1 MMQEQKQSQYYVNID
16 DTGNI
21 AGFYV
26 DEIHGDAIPKT
37 AIPITEEEWQTY
49 SAAPHRYKLDGDT
62 IREKTADELA
72 AELAAAREALGYREL
87 RRATYPPI
95 GDQLD
100 AIWKWL
106 EPPEGTEAAE
116 MRALWLAVK
125 AKYPKPEGDDQ

>member
-1 MMQEQKQSQYYVNID
+1 MKLPKYYAD
-16 DTGNI
+16 FDEAGNI
-21 AGFYV
+21 TGFYV
-26 DEIHGDAIPKT
+26 DQIHGTNIPET
-37 AIPITEEEWQTY
+37 AIPITTEAWQTY

-87 RRATYPPI
+87 RRAAYPPI

-100 AIWKWL
+100 ALWKWL

-125 AKYPKPEGDDQ
+125 AQYPKPESDAE